1 MKYSWRFDSRA
12 AKQFGKLDKPVQR
25 RIYNWLELNISG
37 IENPRMFGKALEG
50 ELKTLWRYR
59 VGKYRIIADI
69 VDDEFVVVV
78 LKTSK
83 RDDVYRNK

>member
-1 MKYSWRFDSRA
+1 MI
-12 AKQFGKLDKPVQR
+12 QR
-25 RIYNWLELNISG
+25 RISNWLGLHISG
-37 IENPRMFGKALEG
+37 IESPRIFGKALEG

-59 VGKYRIIADI
+59 VGKYRVIADI

>member
-1 MKYSWRFDSRA
+1 M
-12 AKQFGKLDKPVQR
+12 
-25 RIYNWLELNISG
+25 
-37 IENPRMFGKALEG
+37 
-50 ELKTLWRYR
+50 KTLWHYR
-59 VGKYRIIADI
+59 VGKYRVGKYRVAADI

>member
-1 MKYSWRFDSRA
+1 MTYSWKFDSKA
-12 AKQFGKLDKPVQR
+12 AKQFSKLDKPVQR
-25 RIYNWLELNISG
+25 RIYNWLELNING

-50 ELKTLWRYR
+50 EFKTLWRYR
-59 VGKYRIIADI
+59 IGKYRIIADI
-69 VDDEFVVVV
+69 VDDEFVVIV

>member
-1 MKYSWRFDSRA
+1 
-12 AKQFGKLDKPVQR
+12 
-25 RIYNWLELNISG
+25 
-37 IENPRMFGKALEG
+37 MFGKALEG
-50 ELKTLWRYR
+50 ELKTLWHYR
-59 VGKYRIIADI
+59 VGKYRVVADI